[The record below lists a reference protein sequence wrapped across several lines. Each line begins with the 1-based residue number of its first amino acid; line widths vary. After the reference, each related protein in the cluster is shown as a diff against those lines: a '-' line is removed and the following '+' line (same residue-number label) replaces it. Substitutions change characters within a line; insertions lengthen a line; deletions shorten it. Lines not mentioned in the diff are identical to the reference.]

1 MALLSRKGLLAIAA
15 VIDVALYHRGRP
27 VSAKALAVRHQLPS
41 RHLEPVLQ
49 ALVRDGILKGIRGPR
64 GGYELARE
72 RKKITAD
79 EILRAAGTIEGD
91 GDPSSS
97 SSVLLNEVVR
107 PAISQAERA
116 FSLALSRINVEDLM
130 KRAEPFRDS
139 NP

>member
-1 MALLSRKGLLAIAA
+1 
-15 VIDVALYHRGRP
+15 
-27 VSAKALAVRHQLPS
+27 
-41 RHLEPVLQ
+41 LEPVLQ

-79 EILRAAGTIEGD
+79 EILRAAGTIEDD
-91 GDPSSS
+91 GDLGRSGSA
-97 SSVLLNEVVR
+97 LLNEVVR

-116 FSLALSRINVEDLM
+116 FSLALSRINVEDLT